1 MTIERAHLSGGPWLV
16 TASGRLDQ
24 SQAGQLEEILQALL
38 KEGRNQLI
46 VDMAAVDYINSGG
59 LRCLVTAWRMARQ
72 ENGDVLLCSMTP
84 RVYDIF
90 KMIGFDKVFRIFPNR
105 DEASQYWQQSG

>member
-1 MTIERAHLSGGPWLV
+1 MTIESTPYSGNIWLV

-24 SQAGQLEEILQALL
+24 SQAGQLEETLQALL
-38 KEGRNQLI
+38 KEGHNRLV
-46 VDMAAVDYINSGG
+46 VDMAGVDYINSGG

-90 KMIGFDKVFRIFPNR
+90 KMIGFDKVFRIFPDR
-105 DEASQYWQQSG
+105 EEAGHYWQQAD

>member
-1 MTIERAHLSGGPWLV
+1 MSIEKSRLHDGIWLV

-24 SQAGQLEEILQALL
+24 SQTTQLEESLQSLL
-38 KEGRNQLI
+38 QERQNRLI

-72 ENGDVLLCSMTP
+72 EDGDVLLCAMSP
-84 RVYDIF
+84 RVHDIF
-90 KMIGFDKVFRIFPNR
+90 QMIGFDKVFRIFP
-105 DEASQYWQQSG
+105 DQQAASSFWQEPA